1 MNGEIRHNTARRRS
15 TYPVSAVADTFCLR
29 TWRQMQQLLLRH
41 RSTPPDVLA
50 RDHDRQQVSWL
61 AGLGPSSQR
70 PFGPQRYLWSSTNRL
85 QLRGQR
91 GIAYL
96 NTRTAFPW
104 LAFAGTTTRDCARDR
119 DPSQPSNLS
128 HLEQYLRMRRLHR
141 KNRYRS
147 LATARSH
154 SQPPLRLIRI
164 TSDSRY
170 AAGTAAKA
178 VRLAPVSASN
188 EPPA

>member
-1 MNGEIRHNTARRRS
+1 MVKFDTIPLHGRR

-29 TWRQMQQLLLRH
+29 PWRQMQQLLLRH
-41 RSTPPDVLA
+41 RSTPPDALA

-61 AGLGPSSQR
+61 AGLGPSSRR
-70 PFGPQRYLWSSTNRL
+70 PFGLQWYLWYSTNRL

-104 LAFAGTTTRDCARDR
+104 LAFAGTTTRDCAPDR

-128 HLEQYLRMRRLHR
+128 HFGRPPYTDPRGQCVEGRTWWESRRSGR
-141 KNRYRS
+141 G
-147 LATARSH
+147 TVC
-154 SQPPLRLIRI
+154 
-164 TSDSRY
+164 SRF
-170 AAGTAAKA
+170 
-178 VRLAPVSASN
+178 R
-188 EPPA
+188 